1 MTWPAAGDLL
11 GPVPVELDLQLKLA
25 AERPGTDR
33 LAVAAS
39 ALLEGYA
46 WTLGLPLSA
55 ALATG
60 APAPD
65 LAAANVRLRFDGG
78 RPAEVA
84 LRDPAAPPGGGAG
97 AVARLV
103 DGHLGALV
111 ARLAE
116 RRVRR
121 GPRALWGLVAN
132 GCAAA
137 LLEQARAA
145 GLPPPPGSPRC
156 STSSSPPPGRS
167 LPTPALLPV
176 GHADDPRLVR
186 RRVTCCLNYTVTG
199 QPCAT
204 CPLLPPPRPA
214 GAWPPG
220 RRPPAASPGGG
231 GGRRRPGPRRG
242 RRRGSGRPGRRSGSG
257 RRRCPRPGRRRH
269 GRPGPGGRR

>member
-1 MTWPAAGDLL
+1 MTWLAADDLL

-25 AERPGTDR
+25 GERLGGAS

-46 WTLGLPLSA
+46 WALARPLFA

-65 LAAANVRLRFDGG
+65 LAAGNVLLAFGDGDGRL
-78 RPAEVA
+78 AEVA
-84 LRDPAAPPGGGAG
+84 ARDPAPPPDGAPG

-103 DGHLGALV
+103 DGHLAWLV

-132 GCAAA
+132 GTAAA
-137 LLEQARAA
+137 LLAEAQAA
-145 GLPPPPGSPRC
+145 GLSAAATGRLLGQLLD
-156 STSSSPPPGRS
+156 TPGRP
-167 LPTPALLPV
+167 LPAPAVLQAGPD
-176 GHADDPRLVR
+176 GHPRLVR
-186 RRVTCCLNYTVTG
+186 RRITCCLNYTVAG

-204 CPLLPPPRPA
+204 CPLLPP
-214 GAWPPG
+214 
-220 RRPPAASPGGG
+220 SET
-231 GGRRRPGPRRG
+231 RRRLLAPA
-242 RRRGSGRPGRRSGSG
+242 
-257 RRRCPRPGRRRH
+257 
-269 GRPGPGGRR
+269 

>member
-1 MTWPAAGDLL
+1 MTWLAAGDLL

-25 AERPGTDR
+25 AERLGTDR

-46 WTLGLPLSA
+46 WALGLPLFA

-65 LAAANVRLRFDGG
+65 LAAGNVRLRFGG
-78 RPAEVA
+78 GGLAEVG
-84 LRDPAAPPGGGAG
+84 LRDPAPPPGGGAG

-103 DGHLGALV
+103 DGHLAALV

-137 LLEQARAA
+137 LVEQARAA
-145 GLPPPPGSPRC
+145 GLPPGRVAPLLDQLLAI
-156 STSSSPPPGRS
+156 PGRP
-167 LPTPALLPV
+167 LPAPALLQV
-176 GHADDPRLVR
+176 GPADGGCLVR
-186 RRVTCCLNYTVTG
+186 RRVTCCLNYTVAG

-204 CPLLPPPRPA
+204 CPLLPPA
-214 GAWPPG
+214 ET
-220 RRPPAASPGGG
+220 
-231 GGRRRPGPRRG
+231 RRRLAAG
-242 RRRGSGRPGRRSGSG
+242 
-257 RRRCPRPGRRRH
+257 
-269 GRPGPGGRR
+269 